1 MGSIATS
8 IGRSSSYNKNDN
20 SKTTRIYERTKK
32 KLKTK
37 TENCI
42 ESCVTN
48 RQRNFSET
56 VKRISHKVYEVNY
69 EKKECLH

>member
-1 MGSIATS
+1 MTTPKQREST
-8 IGRSSSYNKNDN
+8 REQK
-20 SKTTRIYERTKK
+20 KTQ
-32 KLKTK
+32 KTK